1 MKKLLLIA
9 VVAAVTLVAG
19 CSNSKKAD
27 VDDENVAVK
36 TTGDSISMYLGTLY
50 GAQMVQMADSS
61 LNKTEFIDGMK
72 TALNTASMDS
82 LQKMGMALSQ
92 QAQAATGAEK
102 DKLQSRLGGMGMA
115 AQYMLPAIEG
125 MKAQFKIELNKAV
138 LLKYFKEAMTADK
151 PVDTKAAEEAL
162 DKIMNRFSP
171 MPGNNA
177 VDTKAA
183 EENAKAGAAYIE
195 KEMKADKS
203 LKKTASGL
211 VYKVI
216 KKGVGAKPTKDQTAM
231 SLRVLSLMS
240 CPIIFPLSVMPK
252 SNVPPL
258 PFKKAHK
265 VSIPRSSCPV
275 VSLNSMDFPSPSE
288 ASRWMSVYVSIIV
301 KTALFYAYKLHVEDE
316 GLVGADRAAGSCA
329 ALSIAEIAGDI
340 EAVFGS
346 GAHKHQSFAEAWHNA
361 RYGKFLHLMT
371 RFVSHD
377 LIITHK

>member
-50 GAQMVQMADSS
+50 GAQMVQMADST
-61 LNKTEFIDGMK
+61 LDKTEFIDGMK

-125 MKAQFKIELNKAV
+125 MKVQFKIELNKAV

-151 PVDTKAAEEAL
+151 P
-162 DKIMNRFSP
+162 
-171 MPGNNA
+171 

-231 SLRVLSLMS
+231 VKYEGRHIDGSVFDDGQGQVQEFPVSRVVPGFSEGLMLMS
-240 CPIIFPLSVMPK
+240 PGAKYRFYIPGNLGYGERGTGAGGPIGPNETLVF
-252 SNVPPL
+252 
-258 PFKKAHK
+258 
-265 VSIPRSSCPV
+265 
-275 VSLNSMDFPSPSE
+275 D
-288 ASRWMSVYVSIIV
+288 
-301 KTALFYAYKLHVEDE
+301 VE
-316 GLVGADRAAGSCA
+316 LVG
-329 ALSIAEIAGDI
+329 I
-340 EAVFGS
+340 
-346 GAHKHQSFAEAWHNA
+346 K
-361 RYGKFLHLMT
+361 
-371 RFVSHD
+371 
-377 LIITHK
+377 

>member
-50 GAQMVQMADSS
+50 GAQMVQMADST

-102 DKLQSRLGGMGMA
+102 NKLQSRLGGMGMA

-151 PVDTKAAEEAL
+151 PVDTKAAEE
-162 DKIMNRFSP
+162 
-171 MPGNNA
+171 
-177 VDTKAA
+177 
-183 EENAKAGAAYIE
+183 NAKAGAAYIE

-231 SLRVLSLMS
+231 VKYEGRHIDGSVFDDGQGQVQEFPVSRVVPGFSEGLMLMS
-240 CPIIFPLSVMPK
+240 PGAKYRFYIPGNLGYGERGTGAGGPIGPNETLVF
-252 SNVPPL
+252 
-258 PFKKAHK
+258 
-265 VSIPRSSCPV
+265 
-275 VSLNSMDFPSPSE
+275 D
-288 ASRWMSVYVSIIV
+288 
-301 KTALFYAYKLHVEDE
+301 VE
-316 GLVGADRAAGSCA
+316 LVG
-329 ALSIAEIAGDI
+329 I
-340 EAVFGS
+340 
-346 GAHKHQSFAEAWHNA
+346 K
-361 RYGKFLHLMT
+361 
-371 RFVSHD
+371 
-377 LIITHK
+377 

>member
-36 TTGDSISMYLGTLY
+36 PTGDSISMSLGTLY
-50 GAQMVQMADSS
+50 GAQMVQMADST

-151 PVDTKAAEEAL
+151 PVDTKAAEE
-162 DKIMNRFSP
+162 
-171 MPGNNA
+171 
-177 VDTKAA
+177 
-183 EENAKAGAAYIE
+183 NAKAGAAYIE

-231 SLRVLSLMS
+231 VKYEGRHIDGSVFDDGQGQVQEFPVSRVVPGFSEGLMLMS
-240 CPIIFPLSVMPK
+240 PGAKYRFYIPGNLGYGERGTGAGGPIGPNETLVF
-252 SNVPPL
+252 
-258 PFKKAHK
+258 
-265 VSIPRSSCPV
+265 
-275 VSLNSMDFPSPSE
+275 D
-288 ASRWMSVYVSIIV
+288 
-301 KTALFYAYKLHVEDE
+301 VE
-316 GLVGADRAAGSCA
+316 LVG
-329 ALSIAEIAGDI
+329 I
-340 EAVFGS
+340 
-346 GAHKHQSFAEAWHNA
+346 K
-361 RYGKFLHLMT
+361 
-371 RFVSHD
+371 
-377 LIITHK
+377 

>member
-1 MKKLLLIA
+1 M
-9 VVAAVTLVAG
+9 AG

-50 GAQMVQMADSS
+50 GAQMVQMADST
-61 LNKTEFIDGMK
+61 LDKTEFIDGMK

-92 QAQAATGAEK
+92 QAQAATGTEK

-125 MKAQFKIELNKAV
+125 MKVQFKIELNKAV

-151 PVDTKAAEEAL
+151 P
-162 DKIMNRFSP
+162 
-171 MPGNNA
+171 

-231 SLRVLSLMS
+231 VKYEGRHIDGSVFDDGQGQVQEFPVSRVVPGFSEGLMLMS
-240 CPIIFPLSVMPK
+240 PGAKYRFYIPGNLGYGERGTGAGGPIGPNETLVF
-252 SNVPPL
+252 
-258 PFKKAHK
+258 
-265 VSIPRSSCPV
+265 
-275 VSLNSMDFPSPSE
+275 D
-288 ASRWMSVYVSIIV
+288 
-301 KTALFYAYKLHVEDE
+301 VE
-316 GLVGADRAAGSCA
+316 LVG
-329 ALSIAEIAGDI
+329 I
-340 EAVFGS
+340 
-346 GAHKHQSFAEAWHNA
+346 K
-361 RYGKFLHLMT
+361 
-371 RFVSHD
+371 
-377 LIITHK
+377 

>member
-1 MKKLLLIA
+1 MTGRTNRKFVRLLRALNRFMTILQQNLETQNNEKA
-9 VVAAVTLVAG
+9 ITYRSCRRRHIGGRLQQFE
-19 CSNSKKAD
+19 KAD

-50 GAQMVQMADSS
+50 GAQMVQMADST
-61 LNKTEFIDGMK
+61 LDKTEFIDGMK

-92 QAQAATGAEK
+92 QAQAATGTEK

-125 MKAQFKIELNKAV
+125 MKVQFKIELNKAV

-203 LKKTASGL
+203 LKRQQAGWS
-211 VYKVI
+211 
-216 KKGVGAKPTKDQTAM
+216 TK
-231 SLRVLSLMS
+231 
-240 CPIIFPLSVMPK
+240 
-252 SNVPPL
+252 
-258 PFKKAHK
+258 
-265 VSIPRSSCPV
+265 
-275 VSLNSMDFPSPSE
+275 
-288 ASRWMSVYVSIIV
+288 
-301 KTALFYAYKLHVEDE
+301 
-316 GLVGADRAAGSCA
+316 
-329 ALSIAEIAGDI
+329 
-340 EAVFGS
+340 
-346 GAHKHQSFAEAWHNA
+346 
-361 RYGKFLHLMT
+361 
-371 RFVSHD
+371 
-377 LIITHK
+377 

>member
-50 GAQMVQMADSS
+50 GAQMVQMADST

-72 TALNTASMDS
+72 TALNTTSMDS

-151 PVDTKAAEEAL
+151 PVDTKAAEE
-162 DKIMNRFSP
+162 
-171 MPGNNA
+171 
-177 VDTKAA
+177 
-183 EENAKAGAAYIE
+183 NAKAGAAYIE

-231 SLRVLSLMS
+231 VKYEGRHIDGSVFDDGQGQVQEFPVSRVVPGFSEGLMLMS
-240 CPIIFPLSVMPK
+240 PGAKYRFYIPGNLGYGERGTGAGGPIGPNETLVF
-252 SNVPPL
+252 
-258 PFKKAHK
+258 
-265 VSIPRSSCPV
+265 
-275 VSLNSMDFPSPSE
+275 D
-288 ASRWMSVYVSIIV
+288 
-301 KTALFYAYKLHVEDE
+301 VE
-316 GLVGADRAAGSCA
+316 LVG
-329 ALSIAEIAGDI
+329 I
-340 EAVFGS
+340 
-346 GAHKHQSFAEAWHNA
+346 K
-361 RYGKFLHLMT
+361 
-371 RFVSHD
+371 
-377 LIITHK
+377 

>member
-50 GAQMVQMADSS
+50 GAQMVQMADST

-102 DKLQSRLGGMGMA
+102 EKLQSRLGGMGMA

-125 MKAQFKIELNKAV
+125 MKAQFKIELNKTV

-151 PVDTKAAEEAL
+151 P
-162 DKIMNRFSP
+162 
-171 MPGNNA
+171 

-231 SLRVLSLMS
+231 VKYEGRHIDGSVFDNGQGQVQEFPVSRVVPGFSEGLMLMS
-240 CPIIFPLSVMPK
+240 PGAKYRFYIPGNLGYGERGTGADGPIGPNETLVF
-252 SNVPPL
+252 
-258 PFKKAHK
+258 
-265 VSIPRSSCPV
+265 
-275 VSLNSMDFPSPSE
+275 D
-288 ASRWMSVYVSIIV
+288 
-301 KTALFYAYKLHVEDE
+301 VE
-316 GLVGADRAAGSCA
+316 LVG
-329 ALSIAEIAGDI
+329 I
-340 EAVFGS
+340 
-346 GAHKHQSFAEAWHNA
+346 K
-361 RYGKFLHLMT
+361 
-371 RFVSHD
+371 
-377 LIITHK
+377 

>member
-50 GAQMVQMADSS
+50 GAQMVQMADST

-231 SLRVLSLMS
+231 
-240 CPIIFPLSVMPK
+240 
-252 SNVPPL
+252 
-258 PFKKAHK
+258 
-265 VSIPRSSCPV
+265 
-275 VSLNSMDFPSPSE
+275 
-288 ASRWMSVYVSIIV
+288 V
-301 KTALFYAYKLHVEDE
+301 KYE
-316 GLVGADRAAGSCA
+316 GRLGV
-329 ALSIAEIAGDI
+329 
-340 EAVFGS
+340 
-346 GAHKHQSFAEAWHNA
+346 
-361 RYGKFLHLMT
+361 
-371 RFVSHD
+371 
-377 LIITHK
+377 

>member
-50 GAQMVQMADSS
+50 GAQMLQMADST

-151 PVDTKAAEEAL
+151 PVDTKAAEE
-162 DKIMNRFSP
+162 
-171 MPGNNA
+171 
-177 VDTKAA
+177 
-183 EENAKAGAAYIE
+183 NAKAGAAYIE

-231 SLRVLSLMS
+231 VKYEGRHIDGSVFDDGQGQVQEFPVSRVVPGFSEGLMLMS
-240 CPIIFPLSVMPK
+240 PGAKYRFYIPGNLGYGERGTGAGGPIGPNETLVF
-252 SNVPPL
+252 
-258 PFKKAHK
+258 
-265 VSIPRSSCPV
+265 
-275 VSLNSMDFPSPSE
+275 D
-288 ASRWMSVYVSIIV
+288 
-301 KTALFYAYKLHVEDE
+301 VE
-316 GLVGADRAAGSCA
+316 LVG
-329 ALSIAEIAGDI
+329 I
-340 EAVFGS
+340 
-346 GAHKHQSFAEAWHNA
+346 K
-361 RYGKFLHLMT
+361 
-371 RFVSHD
+371 
-377 LIITHK
+377 

>member
-50 GAQMVQMADSS
+50 GAQMVQMADST
-61 LNKTEFIDGMK
+61 LNKAEFIDGMK

-151 PVDTKAAEEAL
+151 PVDTKAAEE
-162 DKIMNRFSP
+162 
-171 MPGNNA
+171 
-177 VDTKAA
+177 
-183 EENAKAGAAYIE
+183 NAKAGAAYIE

-231 SLRVLSLMS
+231 VKYEGRHIDGSVFDDGQGQVQEFPVSRVVPGFSEGLMLMS
-240 CPIIFPLSVMPK
+240 PGAKYRFYIPGNLGYGERGTGAGGPIGPNETLVF
-252 SNVPPL
+252 
-258 PFKKAHK
+258 
-265 VSIPRSSCPV
+265 
-275 VSLNSMDFPSPSE
+275 D
-288 ASRWMSVYVSIIV
+288 
-301 KTALFYAYKLHVEDE
+301 VE
-316 GLVGADRAAGSCA
+316 LVG
-329 ALSIAEIAGDI
+329 I
-340 EAVFGS
+340 
-346 GAHKHQSFAEAWHNA
+346 K
-361 RYGKFLHLMT
+361 
-371 RFVSHD
+371 
-377 LIITHK
+377 

>member
-50 GAQMVQMADSS
+50 GAQMVQMADST

-102 DKLQSRLGGMGMA
+102 EKLQSRLGGMGMA

-151 PVDTKAAEEAL
+151 PVDTKAAEE
-162 DKIMNRFSP
+162 
-171 MPGNNA
+171 
-177 VDTKAA
+177 
-183 EENAKAGAAYIE
+183 NAKAGAAYIE

-231 SLRVLSLMS
+231 VKYEGRHIDGSVFDDGQGQVQEFPVSRVVPGFSEGLMLMS
-240 CPIIFPLSVMPK
+240 PGAKYRFYIPGNLGYGERGTGAGGPIGPNETLVF
-252 SNVPPL
+252 
-258 PFKKAHK
+258 
-265 VSIPRSSCPV
+265 
-275 VSLNSMDFPSPSE
+275 D
-288 ASRWMSVYVSIIV
+288 
-301 KTALFYAYKLHVEDE
+301 VE
-316 GLVGADRAAGSCA
+316 LVG
-329 ALSIAEIAGDI
+329 I
-340 EAVFGS
+340 
-346 GAHKHQSFAEAWHNA
+346 K
-361 RYGKFLHLMT
+361 
-371 RFVSHD
+371 
-377 LIITHK
+377 

>member
-50 GAQMVQMADSS
+50 GAQMVQMADST
-61 LNKTEFIDGMK
+61 LDKTEFIDGMK

-82 LQKMGMALSQ
+82 LQNMGMALSQ
-92 QAQAATGAEK
+92 KAQAATGAEK
-102 DKLQSRLGGMGMA
+102 NKLQSRLGGMGMA

-151 PVDTKAAEEAL
+151 PVDTKAAEE
-162 DKIMNRFSP
+162 
-171 MPGNNA
+171 
-177 VDTKAA
+177 
-183 EENAKAGAAYIE
+183 NAKAGAAYIE

-231 SLRVLSLMS
+231 VKYEGRHIDGSVFDDGQGQVQEFPVSRVVPGFSEGLMLMS
-240 CPIIFPLSVMPK
+240 PGAKYRFYIPGNLGYGERGTGAGGPIGPNETLVF
-252 SNVPPL
+252 
-258 PFKKAHK
+258 
-265 VSIPRSSCPV
+265 
-275 VSLNSMDFPSPSE
+275 D
-288 ASRWMSVYVSIIV
+288 
-301 KTALFYAYKLHVEDE
+301 VE
-316 GLVGADRAAGSCA
+316 LVG
-329 ALSIAEIAGDI
+329 I
-340 EAVFGS
+340 
-346 GAHKHQSFAEAWHNA
+346 K
-361 RYGKFLHLMT
+361 
-371 RFVSHD
+371 
-377 LIITHK
+377 

>member
-50 GAQMVQMADSS
+50 GAQIVQMADST
-61 LNKTEFIDGMK
+61 LDKTEFIDGMK

-151 PVDTKAAEEAL
+151 PVDTKAAEE
-162 DKIMNRFSP
+162 
-171 MPGNNA
+171 
-177 VDTKAA
+177 
-183 EENAKAGAAYIE
+183 NAKAGAAYIE

-231 SLRVLSLMS
+231 VKYEGRHIDGSVFDDGQGQVQEFPVSRVVPGFSEGLMLMS
-240 CPIIFPLSVMPK
+240 PGAKYRFYIPGNLGYGERGTGAGGPIGPNETLVF
-252 SNVPPL
+252 
-258 PFKKAHK
+258 
-265 VSIPRSSCPV
+265 
-275 VSLNSMDFPSPSE
+275 D
-288 ASRWMSVYVSIIV
+288 
-301 KTALFYAYKLHVEDE
+301 VE
-316 GLVGADRAAGSCA
+316 LVG
-329 ALSIAEIAGDI
+329 I
-340 EAVFGS
+340 
-346 GAHKHQSFAEAWHNA
+346 K
-361 RYGKFLHLMT
+361 
-371 RFVSHD
+371 
-377 LIITHK
+377 

>member
-50 GAQMVQMADSS
+50 GAQMVQMADST
-61 LNKTEFIDGMK
+61 LDKTEFIDGMK

-102 DKLQSRLGGMGMA
+102 GKLQSRLGGMGMA

-151 PVDTKAAEEAL
+151 PVDTKAAEE
-162 DKIMNRFSP
+162 
-171 MPGNNA
+171 
-177 VDTKAA
+177 
-183 EENAKAGAAYIE
+183 NAKAGAAYIE

-231 SLRVLSLMS
+231 VKYEGRHIDGSVFDDGQGQVQEFPVSRVVPGFSEGLMLMS
-240 CPIIFPLSVMPK
+240 PGAKYRFYIPGNLGYGERGTGTGGPIGPNETLVF
-252 SNVPPL
+252 
-258 PFKKAHK
+258 
-265 VSIPRSSCPV
+265 
-275 VSLNSMDFPSPSE
+275 D
-288 ASRWMSVYVSIIV
+288 
-301 KTALFYAYKLHVEDE
+301 VE
-316 GLVGADRAAGSCA
+316 LVG
-329 ALSIAEIAGDI
+329 I
-340 EAVFGS
+340 
-346 GAHKHQSFAEAWHNA
+346 K
-361 RYGKFLHLMT
+361 
-371 RFVSHD
+371 
-377 LIITHK
+377 

>member
-9 VVAAVTLVAG
+9 VVAAVTLGAG
-19 CSNSKKAD
+19 CGNSKKAD

-50 GAQMVQMADSS
+50 GAQMVQMADST

-102 DKLQSRLGGMGMA
+102 GKLQSRLGGMGMA

-151 PVDTKAAEEAL
+151 PVDTKAAEE
-162 DKIMNRFSP
+162 
-171 MPGNNA
+171 
-177 VDTKAA
+177 
-183 EENAKAGAAYIE
+183 NAKAGAAYIE

-231 SLRVLSLMS
+231 VKYEGRHIDGSVFDDGQGQVQEFPVSRVVPGFSEGLMLMS
-240 CPIIFPLSVMPK
+240 PGAKYRFYIPGNLGYGERGTGAGGPIGPNETLVF
-252 SNVPPL
+252 
-258 PFKKAHK
+258 
-265 VSIPRSSCPV
+265 
-275 VSLNSMDFPSPSE
+275 D
-288 ASRWMSVYVSIIV
+288 
-301 KTALFYAYKLHVEDE
+301 VE
-316 GLVGADRAAGSCA
+316 LVG
-329 ALSIAEIAGDI
+329 I
-340 EAVFGS
+340 
-346 GAHKHQSFAEAWHNA
+346 K
-361 RYGKFLHLMT
+361 
-371 RFVSHD
+371 
-377 LIITHK
+377 

>member
-50 GAQMVQMADSS
+50 GAQMVQMADST
-61 LNKTEFIDGMK
+61 LDKTEFIDGMK
-72 TALNTASMDS
+72 NALNTASMDS

-102 DKLQSRLGGMGMA
+102 GKLQSRLGGMGMA

-151 PVDTKAAEEAL
+151 PVDTKAAEE
-162 DKIMNRFSP
+162 
-171 MPGNNA
+171 
-177 VDTKAA
+177 
-183 EENAKAGAAYIE
+183 NAKAGAAYIE

-231 SLRVLSLMS
+231 VKYEGRHIDGSVFDDGQGQVQEFPVSRVVPGFSEGLMLMS
-240 CPIIFPLSVMPK
+240 PGAKYRFYIPGNLGYGERGTGAGGPIGPNETLVF
-252 SNVPPL
+252 
-258 PFKKAHK
+258 
-265 VSIPRSSCPV
+265 
-275 VSLNSMDFPSPSE
+275 D
-288 ASRWMSVYVSIIV
+288 
-301 KTALFYAYKLHVEDE
+301 VE
-316 GLVGADRAAGSCA
+316 LVG
-329 ALSIAEIAGDI
+329 I
-340 EAVFGS
+340 
-346 GAHKHQSFAEAWHNA
+346 K
-361 RYGKFLHLMT
+361 
-371 RFVSHD
+371 
-377 LIITHK
+377 

>member
-50 GAQMVQMADSS
+50 GAQMVQMADST

-82 LQKMGMALSQ
+82 LQKIGMALSQ

-151 PVDTKAAEEAL
+151 PVDTKAAEE
-162 DKIMNRFSP
+162 
-171 MPGNNA
+171 
-177 VDTKAA
+177 
-183 EENAKAGAAYIE
+183 NAKAGAAYIE

-231 SLRVLSLMS
+231 VKYEGRHIDGSVFDDGQGQVQEFPVSRVVPGFSEGLMLMS
-240 CPIIFPLSVMPK
+240 PGAKYRFYIPGNLGYGERGTGAGGPIGPNETLVF
-252 SNVPPL
+252 
-258 PFKKAHK
+258 
-265 VSIPRSSCPV
+265 
-275 VSLNSMDFPSPSE
+275 D
-288 ASRWMSVYVSIIV
+288 
-301 KTALFYAYKLHVEDE
+301 VE
-316 GLVGADRAAGSCA
+316 LVG
-329 ALSIAEIAGDI
+329 I
-340 EAVFGS
+340 
-346 GAHKHQSFAEAWHNA
+346 K
-361 RYGKFLHLMT
+361 
-371 RFVSHD
+371 
-377 LIITHK
+377 

>member
-50 GAQMVQMADSS
+50 GAQMVQMADST

-216 KKGVGAKPTKDQTAM
+216 KSGIGAKPTKDQTAM
-231 SLRVLSLMS
+231 VKYEGRHIDGSVFDDGQGQVQEFPVSRVVPGFSEGLMLMS
-240 CPIIFPLSVMPK
+240 PGAKYRFYIPGNLGYGERGTGAGGPI
-252 SNVPPL
+252 
-258 PFKKAHK
+258 
-265 VSIPRSSCPV
+265 
-275 VSLNSMDFPSPSE
+275 SPNE
-288 ASRWMSVYVSIIV
+288 TLV
-301 KTALFYAYKLHVEDE
+301 FDVE
-316 GLVGADRAAGSCA
+316 LVG
-329 ALSIAEIAGDI
+329 I
-340 EAVFGS
+340 
-346 GAHKHQSFAEAWHNA
+346 K
-361 RYGKFLHLMT
+361 
-371 RFVSHD
+371 
-377 LIITHK
+377 

>member
-50 GAQMVQMADSS
+50 GAQMVQMADST

-102 DKLQSRLGGMGMA
+102 EKLQSRLGGMGMA

-125 MKAQFKIELNKAV
+125 MKAQFKIELNKTV

-151 PVDTKAAEEAL
+151 P
-162 DKIMNRFSP
+162 
-171 MPGNNA
+171 

-231 SLRVLSLMS
+231 VKYEGRHIDGSVFDDGQGQVQEFPVSRVVPGFSEGLMLMS
-240 CPIIFPLSVMPK
+240 PGAKYRFYIPGNLGYGERGTGAGGPIGPNETLVF
-252 SNVPPL
+252 
-258 PFKKAHK
+258 
-265 VSIPRSSCPV
+265 
-275 VSLNSMDFPSPSE
+275 D
-288 ASRWMSVYVSIIV
+288 
-301 KTALFYAYKLHVEDE
+301 VE
-316 GLVGADRAAGSCA
+316 LVG
-329 ALSIAEIAGDI
+329 I
-340 EAVFGS
+340 
-346 GAHKHQSFAEAWHNA
+346 K
-361 RYGKFLHLMT
+361 
-371 RFVSHD
+371 
-377 LIITHK
+377 

>member
-50 GAQMVQMADSS
+50 GTQMVQMADST

-125 MKAQFKIELNKAV
+125 MKVQFKIELNKAV

-151 PVDTKAAEEAL
+151 P
-162 DKIMNRFSP
+162 
-171 MPGNNA
+171 

-231 SLRVLSLMS
+231 VKYEGRHIDGSVFDDGQGQVQEFPVSRVVPGFSEGLMLMS
-240 CPIIFPLSVMPK
+240 PGAKYRFYIPGNLGYGERGTGAGGPIGPNETLVF
-252 SNVPPL
+252 
-258 PFKKAHK
+258 
-265 VSIPRSSCPV
+265 
-275 VSLNSMDFPSPSE
+275 D
-288 ASRWMSVYVSIIV
+288 
-301 KTALFYAYKLHVEDE
+301 VE
-316 GLVGADRAAGSCA
+316 LVG
-329 ALSIAEIAGDI
+329 I
-340 EAVFGS
+340 
-346 GAHKHQSFAEAWHNA
+346 K
-361 RYGKFLHLMT
+361 
-371 RFVSHD
+371 
-377 LIITHK
+377 

>member
-50 GAQMVQMADSS
+50 GAQMVQMADST

-162 DKIMNRFSP
+162 
-171 MPGNNA
+171 
-177 VDTKAA
+177 V
-183 EENAKAGAAYIE
+183 
-195 KEMKADKS
+195 
-203 LKKTASGL
+203 
-211 VYKVI
+211 
-216 KKGVGAKPTKDQTAM
+216 
-231 SLRVLSLMS
+231 
-240 CPIIFPLSVMPK
+240 
-252 SNVPPL
+252 
-258 PFKKAHK
+258 
-265 VSIPRSSCPV
+265 
-275 VSLNSMDFPSPSE
+275 
-288 ASRWMSVYVSIIV
+288 
-301 KTALFYAYKLHVEDE
+301 
-316 GLVGADRAAGSCA
+316 
-329 ALSIAEIAGDI
+329 
-340 EAVFGS
+340 
-346 GAHKHQSFAEAWHNA
+346 
-361 RYGKFLHLMT
+361 
-371 RFVSHD
+371 
-377 LIITHK
+377 

>member
-50 GAQMVQMADSS
+50 GAQMVQMADST
-61 LNKTEFIDGMK
+61 LDKTEFIDGMK

-151 PVDTKAAEEAL
+151 PVDTKAAEE
-162 DKIMNRFSP
+162 
-171 MPGNNA
+171 
-177 VDTKAA
+177 
-183 EENAKAGAAYIE
+183 NAKAGAAYIE

-231 SLRVLSLMS
+231 VKYEGRHIDGSVFDDGQGQVQEFPVSRVVPGFSEGLMLMS
-240 CPIIFPLSVMPK
+240 PGAKYRFYIPGNLGYGERGTGAGGPIGPNETLVF
-252 SNVPPL
+252 
-258 PFKKAHK
+258 
-265 VSIPRSSCPV
+265 
-275 VSLNSMDFPSPSE
+275 D
-288 ASRWMSVYVSIIV
+288 
-301 KTALFYAYKLHVEDE
+301 VE
-316 GLVGADRAAGSCA
+316 LVG
-329 ALSIAEIAGDI
+329 I
-340 EAVFGS
+340 
-346 GAHKHQSFAEAWHNA
+346 K
-361 RYGKFLHLMT
+361 
-371 RFVSHD
+371 
-377 LIITHK
+377 

>member
-9 VVAAVTLVAG
+9 VVAAVTLEAG

-50 GAQMVQMADSS
+50 GAQMVQMADST
-61 LNKTEFIDGMK
+61 LDKTEFIDGMK

-102 DKLQSRLGGMGMA
+102 GKLQSRLGGMGMA

-151 PVDTKAAEEAL
+151 PVDTKAAEE
-162 DKIMNRFSP
+162 
-171 MPGNNA
+171 
-177 VDTKAA
+177 
-183 EENAKAGAAYIE
+183 NAKAGAAYIE

-231 SLRVLSLMS
+231 VKYEGRHIDGSVFDDGQGQVQEFPVSRVVPGFSEGLMLMS
-240 CPIIFPLSVMPK
+240 PGAKYRFYIPGNLGYGERGTGAGGPIGPNETLVF
-252 SNVPPL
+252 
-258 PFKKAHK
+258 
-265 VSIPRSSCPV
+265 
-275 VSLNSMDFPSPSE
+275 D
-288 ASRWMSVYVSIIV
+288 
-301 KTALFYAYKLHVEDE
+301 VE
-316 GLVGADRAAGSCA
+316 LVG
-329 ALSIAEIAGDI
+329 I
-340 EAVFGS
+340 
-346 GAHKHQSFAEAWHNA
+346 K
-361 RYGKFLHLMT
+361 
-371 RFVSHD
+371 
-377 LIITHK
+377 

>member
-50 GAQMVQMADSS
+50 GAQMVQMADST

-151 PVDTKAAEEAL
+151 PVDTKAAEE
-162 DKIMNRFSP
+162 
-171 MPGNNA
+171 
-177 VDTKAA
+177 
-183 EENAKAGAAYIE
+183 NAKAGAAYIE

-231 SLRVLSLMS
+231 VKYEGRHIDGSVFDDGQGQVQEFPVSRVVPGFSEGLMLMS
-240 CPIIFPLSVMPK
+240 PGAKYRFYIPGDLGYGERGTGAGGPIGPNETLVF
-252 SNVPPL
+252 
-258 PFKKAHK
+258 
-265 VSIPRSSCPV
+265 
-275 VSLNSMDFPSPSE
+275 D
-288 ASRWMSVYVSIIV
+288 
-301 KTALFYAYKLHVEDE
+301 VE
-316 GLVGADRAAGSCA
+316 LVG
-329 ALSIAEIAGDI
+329 I
-340 EAVFGS
+340 
-346 GAHKHQSFAEAWHNA
+346 K
-361 RYGKFLHLMT
+361 
-371 RFVSHD
+371 
-377 LIITHK
+377 

>member
-50 GAQMVQMADSS
+50 GAQMVQMADST
-61 LNKTEFIDGMK
+61 LDKTEFIDGMK

-102 DKLQSRLGGMGMA
+102 GKLQSRLGGMGMA

-151 PVDTKAAEEAL
+151 PVDTKAAEE
-162 DKIMNRFSP
+162 
-171 MPGNNA
+171 
-177 VDTKAA
+177 
-183 EENAKAGAAYIE
+183 NAKAGAAYIE

-231 SLRVLSLMS
+231 VKYEGRHIDGSVFDDGQGQVQEFPVSRVVPGFSEGLMLMS
-240 CPIIFPLSVMPK
+240 PGAKYRFYIPGNLGYGERGTGAGGPIGPNETLVF
-252 SNVPPL
+252 
-258 PFKKAHK
+258 
-265 VSIPRSSCPV
+265 
-275 VSLNSMDFPSPSE
+275 D
-288 ASRWMSVYVSIIV
+288 
-301 KTALFYAYKLHVEDE
+301 VE
-316 GLVGADRAAGSCA
+316 LVG
-329 ALSIAEIAGDI
+329 I
-340 EAVFGS
+340 
-346 GAHKHQSFAEAWHNA
+346 K
-361 RYGKFLHLMT
+361 
-371 RFVSHD
+371 
-377 LIITHK
+377 

>member
-50 GAQMVQMADSS
+50 GAQMVQMADST

-151 PVDTKAAEEAL
+151 PVDTKAAEE
-162 DKIMNRFSP
+162 
-171 MPGNNA
+171 
-177 VDTKAA
+177 
-183 EENAKAGAAYIE
+183 NAKAGAAYIE

-231 SLRVLSLMS
+231 VKYEGRHIDGSVFDDGQGQVQEFPVSRVVPGFSEGLMLMS
-240 CPIIFPLSVMPK
+240 PGAKYRFYIPGNLGYGERGTGAGGPIGPNETLVF
-252 SNVPPL
+252 
-258 PFKKAHK
+258 
-265 VSIPRSSCPV
+265 
-275 VSLNSMDFPSPSE
+275 D
-288 ASRWMSVYVSIIV
+288 
-301 KTALFYAYKLHVEDE
+301 VE
-316 GLVGADRAAGSCA
+316 LVG
-329 ALSIAEIAGDI
+329 I
-340 EAVFGS
+340 
-346 GAHKHQSFAEAWHNA
+346 K
-361 RYGKFLHLMT
+361 
-371 RFVSHD
+371 
-377 LIITHK
+377 

>member
-50 GAQMVQMADSS
+50 GAQMVQMADST

-102 DKLQSRLGGMGMA
+102 DKLQSRLGGLGMA

-151 PVDTKAAEEAL
+151 P
-162 DKIMNRFSP
+162 
-171 MPGNNA
+171 

-231 SLRVLSLMS
+231 VKYEGRHIDGSVFDDGQGQVQEFPVSRVVPGFSEGLMLMS
-240 CPIIFPLSVMPK
+240 PGAKYRFYIPGNLGYGERGTGAGGPIGPNETLVF
-252 SNVPPL
+252 
-258 PFKKAHK
+258 
-265 VSIPRSSCPV
+265 
-275 VSLNSMDFPSPSE
+275 D
-288 ASRWMSVYVSIIV
+288 
-301 KTALFYAYKLHVEDE
+301 VE
-316 GLVGADRAAGSCA
+316 LVG
-329 ALSIAEIAGDI
+329 I
-340 EAVFGS
+340 
-346 GAHKHQSFAEAWHNA
+346 K
-361 RYGKFLHLMT
+361 
-371 RFVSHD
+371 
-377 LIITHK
+377 

>member
-50 GAQMVQMADSS
+50 GAQMVQMADST
-61 LNKTEFIDGMK
+61 LNKAEFIDGMK

-102 DKLQSRLGGMGMA
+102 GKLQSRLGGMGMA

-151 PVDTKAAEEAL
+151 PVDTKAAEE
-162 DKIMNRFSP
+162 
-171 MPGNNA
+171 
-177 VDTKAA
+177 
-183 EENAKAGAAYIE
+183 NAKAGAAYIE

-231 SLRVLSLMS
+231 VKYEGRHIDGSVFDDGQGQVQEFPVSRVVPGFSEGLMLMS
-240 CPIIFPLSVMPK
+240 PGAKYRFYIPGNLGYGERGTGAGGPIGPNETLVF
-252 SNVPPL
+252 
-258 PFKKAHK
+258 
-265 VSIPRSSCPV
+265 
-275 VSLNSMDFPSPSE
+275 D
-288 ASRWMSVYVSIIV
+288 
-301 KTALFYAYKLHVEDE
+301 VE
-316 GLVGADRAAGSCA
+316 LVG
-329 ALSIAEIAGDI
+329 I
-340 EAVFGS
+340 
-346 GAHKHQSFAEAWHNA
+346 K
-361 RYGKFLHLMT
+361 
-371 RFVSHD
+371 
-377 LIITHK
+377 